1 MVTLAV
7 TQSIGDMEPEEV
19 TCSQAGGAIGTPT
32 TLRTFDLKF
41 ILPLRN
47 AGRGDRAEAE
57 VI

>member
-1 MVTLAV
+1 
-7 TQSIGDMEPEEV
+7 MEPEEV